1 MFNENVKGFFDGD
14 ILGMFNEYIVR
25 IADADAGGICD
36 ANTTGTVNVNSGRRA
51 LDANVVRVGD
61 VNAIQTIGY
70 LAIMCASGLGRLGV
84 TSAVVRKDHD

>member
-1 MFNENVKGFFDGD
+1 MFDENVKGFFDGD

-25 IADADAGGICD
+25 IADADASGIRD

-51 LDANVVRVGD
+51 LNANIVRAGD
-61 VNAIQTIGY
+61 VNAIRTIGY

-84 TSAVVRKDHD
+84 ASAVVGKDHD